1 MTEKTYLSAQ
11 ELLEDSFRLGAR
23 IIQSGFKPS
32 IITAIWRGGTPIG
45 IAVQELLAYCGV
57 KTDHIAIRTSS
68 YSGIDGRASEIRI
81 HGMNYL
87 IKNVRHEDR
96 LLIVDDVFD
105 TGHTISA
112 VINHLKVKAR
122 LNTPQ
127 DIRVAVPYYKQSRN
141 QTDTVPAFYT
151 RSSGFVVDYRVDNAK
166 QAAAAMKAK
175 WDMQLDGGMVI
186 ARASSLRLASTT
198 MSSAC
203 FSIASC
209 GRNRAG
215 PSSSMMSMSEM
226 PI

>member
-1 MTEKTYLSAQ
+1 MPQPDIAEPMTTKTYLSAQ
-11 ELLEDSFRLGAR
+11 ELLEDSFRLGAK
-23 IIQSGFKPS
+23 IIASGFRPS

-68 YSGIDGRASEIRI
+68 YSGIDGRTADIRI

-112 VINHLKVKAR
+112 VINHLRDKAR

-127 DIRVAVPYYKQSRN
+127 DIRVAVPYFKPTRN
-141 QTDTVPAFYT
+141 QTDIKP
-151 RSSGFVVDYRVDNAK
+151 DYYLHETEAWLK
-166 QAAAAMKAK
+166 YPH
-175 WDMQLDGGMVI
+175 
-186 ARASSLRLASTT
+186 SLEGLSVEEVAE
-198 MSSAC
+198 
-203 FSIASC
+203 
-209 GRNRAG
+209 NRPELYEIIKDHLPG
-215 PSSSMMSMSEM
+215 
-226 PI
+226 